1 MFFRDAVLVV
11 WLPPWQNRPLRKIVE
26 SVVVLVNLHRLV
38 LISPIA
44 YKAMRDAE
52 NDSG

>member
-11 WLPPWQNRPLRKIVE
+11 LLPPWQNRPLRKIVE
-26 SVVVLVNLHRLV
+26 SVVVLANLYRLV

-44 YKAMRDAE
+44 YKATRDVE